1 MRVKFRNASWFF
13 ICTGLCF
20 MLCGCDA
27 LYRLLDKEG
36 AEEKEL
42 IGEVIPFEK
51 NLIIEEVQN
60 LLHLYGY
67 NTGKVDGV
75 LGFRTR
81 NAIEKF
87 QKSNGLE
94 PSRFV
99 DQATWKRLNIF
110 KDNELVI
117 KGQLNIRLVQV
128 LLKEAGLDP
137 GKIDGK
143 LGARTEAAVL
153 KFQEAQGLKVD
164 GKIGYQTLSK
174 LAIFI
179 PTESQIEQL

>member
-1 MRVKFRNASWFF
+1 
-13 ICTGLCF
+13 

-51 NLIIEEVQN
+51 NLVIEEVQS
-60 LLHLYGY
+60 LLYLYGY

-75 LGFRTR
+75 LGLRTR

-87 QKSNGLE
+87 QRNNGLE

-99 DQATWKRLNIF
+99 DQATWERLNIF

-117 KGQLNIRLVQV
+117 KGQLNVRLVQV
-128 LLKEAGLDP
+128 LLKEAGLNP
-137 GKIDGK
+137 GGVDGK
-143 LGARTEAAVL
+143 LGARTKAAVL

-164 GKIGYQTLSK
+164 GKIGYRTLSK
-174 LAIFI
+174 LAEFI
-179 PTESQIEQL
+179 PAESQME